1 MTGLQLTSLR
11 EGREPVSHRRHITSI
26 GAALV
31 LAVVLSAAAAC
42 ASARA
47 VDSELAREP
56 VLASWIDS
64 VDRSKLE
71 PTVDDLSGETSPLIG
86 GSPFT
91 ILTRSSKS
99 GVSADM
105 VEQYVYEHLLAYGLT
120 SVGYQSFARDGA
132 TYRNVVGE
140 IAGTRHPNEIV
151 IVGQHLD
158 SESGAQSA
166 TLAPGADDNAS
177 SVAAALHMARVFA
190 DQKFDR
196 TIRFVFFDGEEVGHY
211 GSLYYANKAK
221 AAGETIV
228 AMFSPDMIAYNA
240 GSGVLGLHTREPGV
254 AGEPADRAMAQL
266 AIDVVSTYSIT
277 GVRPTLFADGKTWS
291 DHESFWNVGYP
302 AIMVVQDF
310 DQFDPRSHTPEDTV
324 SHFVWPYYVGAA
336 KTLLGTVACEA
347 GLMAATPT
355 TTAIGAIDNAWYRK
369 AVQVTLAAVGAPGG
383 SAVASITYAVDR
395 ASPTTTPGAT
405 AKVTVPVSGS
415 VNGPHRLVFHATD
428 ASDESEPNQT
438 VTVNLDTVRP
448 KTRALAAATVRRYGT
463 ATLKFRV
470 IDALPNGSTARVV
483 IKIKNAAGRVVKTVK
498 VGVKK
503 VNRRQS
509 ARIKVVLPKRTYR
522 FFVYARD
529 KAGNRQSAVGHASL
543 LVE

>member
-140 IAGTRHPNEIV
+140 IAGTRHPQEIV
-151 IVGQHLD
+151 VVGAHLD
-158 SESGAQSA
+158 SKSGAQDA
-166 TLAPGADDNAS
+166 ILAPGADDDAS
-177 SVAAALHMARVFA
+177 GVAATLYLAKVFA
-190 DQKFDR
+190 RHRFDR
-196 TIRFVFFDGEEVGHY
+196 TIRFVLFAGEEGGHVG
-211 GSLYYANKAK
+211 SFYYADEVK
-221 AAGETIV
+221 AAGESIV
-228 AMFSPDMIAYNA
+228 GMVAADMLAYNA
-240 GSGVLGLHTREPGV
+240 GSGVLGLHTRESGAAGQPG
-254 AGEPADRAMAQL
+254 DRAIAQQF
-266 AIDVVSTYSIT
+266 IDVASTYAIT
-277 GVRPTLFADGKTWS
+277 GAKPTLFADGNYWS
-291 DHESFWNVGYP
+291 DHQPFWDHGYP

-310 DQFDPRSHTPEDTV
+310 DQFDPRNHTPEDTV
-324 SHFVWPYYVGAA
+324 SHFVWPYYVGAT
-336 KTLLGTVACEA
+336 KVLLGAVASEA
-347 GLMAATPT
+347 GLVATTSAPT
-355 TTAIGAIDNAWYRK
+355 
-369 AVQVTLAAVGAPGG
+369 VTSFTPASGPVGASVILTGT
-383 SAVASITYAVDR
+383 SLT
-395 ASPTTTPGAT
+395 GAT
-405 AKVTVPVSGS
+405 AVMFNDASASYTVNSTTRITATVP
-415 VNGPHRLVFHATD
+415 
-428 ASDESEPNQT
+428 
-438 VTVNLDTVRP
+438 
-448 KTRALAAATVRRYGT
+448 AAATSGAITVTTLGGT
-463 ATLKFRV
+463 ALSAAMFKVKPWLSTLLPRAGRRGATVMLVGTGFGPMRGTSYVKFRTMKCGTYV
-470 IDALPNGSTARVV
+470 SWSSTRILCRVPVRTAVGRAYVRVTTVGGTSTA
-483 IKIKNAAGRVVKTVK
+483 KSFTVK
-498 VGVKK
+498 
-503 VNRRQS
+503 R
-509 ARIKVVLPKRTYR
+509 
-522 FFVYARD
+522 
-529 KAGNRQSAVGHASL
+529 
-543 LVE
+543 